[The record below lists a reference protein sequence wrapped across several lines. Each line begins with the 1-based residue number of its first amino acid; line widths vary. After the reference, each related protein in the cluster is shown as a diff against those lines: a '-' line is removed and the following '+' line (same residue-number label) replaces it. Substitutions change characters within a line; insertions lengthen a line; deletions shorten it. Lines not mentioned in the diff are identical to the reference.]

1 MSQIIDL
8 REDQARQFIDA
19 ETVYLEM
26 LRTRREAAEVRGS
39 MLWREVKGKE
49 YLIRTSASG
58 GQTCL
63 GPKSVQ
69 TVAIFD
75 GFMARKAACEGR
87 LAELK
92 AAAQVQQRLNKALR
106 VGRVPDLVVRVL
118 NAIDDLGLATH
129 FTTVGTHALYAYE
142 SAAGVRFMPDA
153 MATQDI
159 DLLFDTRK
167 RIGFV
172 TQMRRL
178 DTSFIGALRKADPTF
193 RVKSDQLQTAIN
205 ASGFEVDVIR
215 RVAREDDPH
224 PLRLSDHEDD
234 LWAVQVE
241 TGNKILSAQRF
252 SQVVMSV
259 TGRMAVMHT
268 MHPLAFIEVKR
279 HISTHPGR
287 DPRKRRKD
295 ALQAELVEQL
305 LHSHLPQ
312 YLPENR

>member
-8 REDQARQFIDA
+8 REDQTRQFIDA
-19 ETVYLEM
+19 ETVFLEM

-39 MLWREVKGKE
+39 MLWREIKGSQ

-58 GQTCL
+58 SQTSL
-63 GPKSVQ
+63 GPKSPQ
-69 TVAIFD
+69 TEVIFD
-75 GFMARKAACEGR
+75 SFMARKAACEGR
-87 LAELK
+87 LAQLK
-92 AAAQVQQRLNKALR
+92 AAVQVQQRLNKALR

-118 NAIDDLGLATH
+118 NAIDDLGLTSH

-142 SAAGVRFMPDA
+142 SAAGARFMPEA

-159 DLLFDTRK
+159 DLLLDTRK

-172 TQMRRL
+172 TQMRRM

-215 RVAREDDPH
+215 RVARDGDPH

-234 LWAVQVE
+234 LWAVQIE
-241 TGNKILSAQRF
+241 TGDKILNARRF
-252 SQVVMSV
+252 SQVVVSV

-268 MHPLAFIEVKR
+268 MHPSTFITVKR
-279 HISTHPGR
+279 QIATLASR
-287 DPRKRRKD
+287 DPRKRGKD
-295 ALQAELVEQL
+295 ALQADLVEQL
-305 LHSHLPQ
+305 LHSHLAQ
-312 YLPENR
+312 YLPVTH

>member
-19 ETVYLEM
+19 ETVFLEL
-26 LRTRREAAEVRGS
+26 LRIRREAAEVRGS
-39 MLWREVKGKE
+39 MLWREIKGTE
-49 YLIRTSASG
+49 YLIRTSARG
-58 GQTCL
+58 GQTSL
-63 GPKSVQ
+63 GSKSAQ
-69 TVAIFD
+69 TATIFD
-75 GFMARKAACEGR
+75 SFMARKGMCERR
-87 LAELK
+87 LADLN

-142 SAAGVRFMPDA
+142 SAAGARFMPEA

-215 RVAREDDPH
+215 RVAREGDPH

-234 LWAVQVE
+234 LWAVQID

-252 SQVVMSV
+252 SQVVVSV

-268 MHPLAFIEVKR
+268 MHPLAFIQIKR
-279 HISTHPGR
+279 QIATRANR
-287 DPRKRRKD
+287 DPRKRHKD
-295 ALQAELVEQL
+295 ALQADLVEQL
-305 LHSHLPQ
+305 LLSHLPQ
-312 YLPENR
+312 HLPVAR